1 MAYANL
7 LYHIVFGTKGRVP
20 LIRNEIRQQF
30 HQYMGGVVRGL
41 GGTAIEIGGI
51 NDHIHLLVKIKPT
64 VCIAD
69 FLRDLKSNS
78 SVWIK
83 ENGVRKFAWQRR
95 YGAFTVSES
104 QKEIVRKYVRNQEK
118 HHKKFDFKTEFETL
132 LKSNGIPIDEY
143 VWQE

>member
-1 MAYANL
+1 
-7 LYHIVFGTKGRVP
+7 
-20 LIRNEIRQQF
+20 
-30 HQYMGGVVRGL
+30 MGGVVRGL